1 MAREGDKVEAV
12 TDFISLD
19 STITVDGDCSH
30 EIKRHLLLGR
40 KAMANI
46 DSIIKSRDIKK
57 KKKAEMS
64 LCRQRSYSQ
73 SYVFSS
79 SIINKAEGQK
89 IDAFKLWCW
98 RSLLR
103 VLWKAR
109 RSNQSILKPI
119 NPEYSLEGL
128 SSNTLATPCEESS
141 PWKRPWCWERLK
153 AKGEEDEK
161 VR

>member
-1 MAREGDKVEAV
+1 MR
-12 TDFISLD
+12 DFIFLGSK
-19 STITVDGDCSH
+19 ITGDGDCIH
-30 EIKRHLLLGR
+30 EIKSRLLLGR
-40 KAMANI
+40 KARTQIN
-46 DSIIKSRDIKK
+46 SILKSRDIK

-141 PWKRPWCWERLK
+141 P
-153 AKGEEDEK
+153 
-161 VR
+161 